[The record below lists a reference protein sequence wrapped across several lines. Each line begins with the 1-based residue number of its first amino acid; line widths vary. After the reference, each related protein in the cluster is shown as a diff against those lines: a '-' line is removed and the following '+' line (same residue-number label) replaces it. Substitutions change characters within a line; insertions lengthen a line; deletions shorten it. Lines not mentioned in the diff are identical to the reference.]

1 MDNNNETN
9 KLSEFLKEILERSG
23 TRKDSPS
30 EKIIKLAI
38 ERDTIYDKIN
48 RKTKELEAIENDAL
62 DEVSFLKAQIAGL
75 KDQKEILGKRI
86 KQLVDET

>member
-1 MDNNNETN
+1 MDNNEKKNG
-9 KLSEFLKEILERSG
+9 LHEIFEDILH
-23 TRKDSPS
+23 TAKKHKATPS

-48 RKTKELEAIENDAL
+48 RKTKELETIENDAL

>member
-1 MDNNNETN
+1 MDNNNEKN
-9 KLSEFLKEILERSG
+9 KLPEFFKEILERAG

-38 ERDTIYDKIN
+38 ERDNIYDKIN
-48 RKTKELEAIENDAL
+48 RKTKELEAIDNDAL

-75 KDQKEILGKRI
+75 KDQKEILGNRI

>member
-1 MDNNNETN
+1 MEKN
-9 KLSEFLKEILERSG
+9 KIPELLKEIFERP

-30 EKIIKLAI
+30 EKIIGLAF
-38 ERDTIYDKIN
+38 ERDIIYDKIN
-48 RKTKELEAIENDAL
+48 RKTKELEAIENDDR

-75 KDQKEILGKRI
+75 KDQKEMLGKRI